1 MEIVFKG
8 CVPNFLWNGIA
19 FIVARNLMIEWDL
32 SEVRMAREIA
42 TTEEQA
48 ELLKDQGN
56 IFFKKD
62 RLAAA
67 IEAYTEVP
75 LRCSHS
81 RILLPCQDGR
91 DYYPIRVT
99 Y

>member
-1 MEIVFKG
+1 
-8 CVPNFLWNGIA
+8 
-19 FIVARNLMIEWDL
+19 
-32 SEVRMAREIA
+32 MAREVA
-42 TTEEQA
+42 TTEKQA

-56 IFFKKD
+56 KFFKKD

-81 RILLPCQDGR
+81 KNSISLGIGWQGLLSNKCTMMISVAHHGVN
-91 DYYPIRVT
+91 IF
-99 Y
+99 